1 MDQHHEGV
9 KRPHR
14 RGWKPL
20 ATLRRFGHLPGG
32 YVGLLNSFLYGDS
45 LTQILL
51 EGHNPYAQQKLNTA
65 DVDALRQQMFSSET
79 LRAYVSG
86 RIVGSGSGVWAVTD
100 QAVLMRNAQLIGVE
114 RLALSDVTGFE
125 AERGRFGH
133 AVRLQAGGRRW
144 SLYGVD
150 RDLAR
155 SMHEAMLAGGVES
168 RFDDRPAKTQ
178 RWQSSAPSGWAHD
191 CIEDARRR
199 LSPA

>member
-1 MDQHHEGV
+1 MG
-9 KRPHR
+9 
-14 RGWKPL
+14 
-20 ATLRRFGHLPGG
+20 FF
-32 YVGLLNSFLYGDS
+32 NSIVHGDS

-51 EGHNPYAQQKLNTA
+51 EGHNPYALQKLETA
-65 DVDALRQQMFSSET
+65 DVDALRQQMFSSEK

-86 RIVGSGSGVWAVTD
+86 RIVGEGRGVWALTD
-100 QAVLMRNAQLIGVE
+100 QAVLLRNPRLIGVE
-114 RLALSDVTGFE
+114 RLTLSEVTGFE

-133 AVRLQAGGRRW
+133 AVRLQTAGRRW

-155 SMHEAMLAGGVES
+155 SMHEAMAASGVAS
-168 RFDDRPAKTQ
+168 HFDDRPAKSHQ
-178 RWQSSAPSGWAHD
+178 WQSAAPTGWALD

>member
-1 MDQHHEGV
+1 M
-9 KRPHR
+9 
-14 RGWKPL
+14 
-20 ATLRRFGHLPGG
+20 
-32 YVGLLNSFLYGDS
+32 GLLNSFVYGDS

-51 EGHNPYAQQKLNTA
+51 EGHNPYALQKLNTA
-65 DVDALRQQMFSSET
+65 DVDALRQQMFSSER

-100 QAVLMRNAQLIGVE
+100 QAVLVRNAQRVGVE
-114 RLALSDVTGFE
+114 RVLLGEVTGFE
-125 AERGRFGH
+125 TERGRFGH
-133 AVRLQAGGRRW
+133 AVRLQTAGRGW

-155 SMHEAMLAGGVES
+155 SVHEALLAAGVPS
-168 RFDDRPAKTQ
+168 RFDDRPAKSRQ
-178 RWQSSAPSGWAHD
+178 WQNAAPAGWALD